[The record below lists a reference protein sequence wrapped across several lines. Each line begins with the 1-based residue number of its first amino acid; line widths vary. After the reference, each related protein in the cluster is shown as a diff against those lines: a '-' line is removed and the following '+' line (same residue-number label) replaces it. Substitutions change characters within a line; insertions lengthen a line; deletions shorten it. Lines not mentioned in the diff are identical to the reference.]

1 MKYQTGKL
9 KTEHS
14 LMKEFVLFLRLVEA
28 NKLVKRIIPGRIS
41 RQQKGTG
48 KLNIT
53 FSYFTESGLKYMMKK
68 GGTAQEVFIICN
80 EENKQILFLEVEDI
94 LKNNNF

>member
-1 MKYQTGKL
+1 MKYQTWKL

-14 LMKEFVLFLRLVEA
+14 LMKEFVLFLRQVEA
-28 NKLVKRIIPGRIS
+28 NKLVKRIIPWRIS
-41 RQQKGTG
+41 RQQKWTW

-68 GGTAQEVFIICN
+68 WWTAQEVFIICN
-80 EENKQILFLEVEDI
+80 EDKKQDLFLELESI
-94 LKNNNF
+94 LNNNIF